1 VAEATGVAERVAAGT
16 WVELRRVLLEP
27 GQRAPQVPPE
37 TQAVPLELAVKGW
50 LVAAA
55 ALGEQAEIETPAGR
69 RLRGRL
75 AAALPATRHGFG
87 PPEPALQ
94 DVGREL
100 RALLRAR
107 RRRP

>member
-1 VAEATGVAERVAAGT
+1 VADGALSERVAAGT
-16 WVELRRVLLEP
+16 WVELHRVVLAAGE
-27 GQRAPQVPPE
+27 RAPQVPPE

-50 LVAAA
+50 LLADA
-55 ALGEQAEIETPAGR
+55 ALGEEAEIETPAGR

-75 AAALPATRHGFG
+75 RVALPATSHGFG

-94 DVGREL
+94 PVGREL

-107 RRRP
+107 RQRP